1 MFENIPNNW
10 KKLEAE
16 KYCFAV
22 TDGTHDS
29 PKPVEYNGIYLLT
42 SKNITSGHL
51 DYKNAYSIS
60 KEDFE
65 KINKR
70 SLVEKYDILF
80 SMIGTVGE
88 SCIVDTDY
96 INFAIKNVGLF
107 KLNGDKIKA
116 KWLNYFFK
124 TANAN
129 LYIKQNLKGGNQ
141 KYIALNILRKFPIP
155 VPPTLG
161 EQQEIV
167 DVLDAAS
174 EIIRLR
180 TACIES
186 AQSLIPAL
194 FQEMFGDINN
204 NIHSLPISEIK
215 SCVEINPTKIVM
227 NDNDDVTFLGMKDV
241 TENGQIDL
249 STIKKYEEVK
259 KGFTSFKNGD
269 VLLAKI
275 TPCFENGKAAIAKNL
290 VNNTGFGSTEFY
302 VLRPNQNKILPEY
315 LYSIVKS
322 SRFSEI
328 GRSNMKGAAGQK
340 RLIKDFV
347 SNYKFLLP
355 DIPQQKLY
363 AAKVQEIEEY
373 IKSQQAE
380 LENAKTMFQS
390 ILHHSFTGELTRRA
404 YGE

>member
-194 FQEMFGDINN
+194 FQEMFGDPINN
-204 NIHSLPISEIK
+204 NKNWPIVKIDTVTNVISGGTPSTKIPEYWDGDIVWLTPKDLSGYNSVYISKGERNITDLGYKKSSAQIMPKGSVLFTSRAPIGYVAIADTDLCTNQGFKSFVPSMDIK
-215 SCVEINPTKIVM
+215 S
-227 NDNDDVTFLGMKDV
+227 
-241 TENGQIDL
+241 
-249 STIKKYEEVK
+249 
-259 KGFTSFKNGD
+259 
-269 VLLAKI
+269 
-275 TPCFENGKAAIAKNL
+275 
-290 VNNTGFGSTEFY
+290 
-302 VLRPNQNKILPEY
+302 EY
-315 LYSIVKS
+315 LYQLLKMMKPKILNMASGAVFK
-322 SRFSEI
+322 EI
-328 GRSNMKGAAGQK
+328 SGSK
-340 RLIKDFV
+340 IKEL
-347 SNYKFLLP
+347 KIPLP
-355 DIPQQKLY
+355 NIELQNQF
-363 AAKVQEIEEY
+363 ATKVQEIEAY
-373 IKSQQAE
+373 IKTQQAE

-390 ILHHSFTGELTRRA
+390 LLHHSFTGELTRRA

>member
-1 MFENIPNNW
+1 MFKNIPKHWNINPLSFPEISTIIMGQSPSSNTYNDTQEGLPFFQGKADFGDFSPTPRVW
-10 KKLEAE
+10 CSKPLKISQKDDILLSVRAPVGTINYNTETCCIGRGLAAIRAGKKLLP
-16 KYCFAV
+16 KY
-22 TDGTHDS
+22 
-29 PKPVEYNGIYLLT
+29 IY
-42 SKNITSGHL
+42 
-51 DYKNAYSIS
+51 
-60 KEDFE
+60 
-65 KINKR
+65 
-70 SLVEKYDILF
+70 
-80 SMIGTVGE
+80 
-88 SCIVDTDY
+88 
-96 INFAIKNVGLF
+96 
-107 KLNGDKIKA
+107 
-116 KWLNYFFK
+116 YFFK
-124 TANAN
+124 
-129 LYIKQNLKGGNQ
+129 YYEPILKEEGSGAVFSAIT
-141 KYIALNILRKFPIP
+141 KSFVENIRIP
-155 VPPTLG
+155 VPPTLE

-186 AQSLIPAL
+186 AQFLIPAL

-390 ILHHSFTGELTRRA
+390 LLHHSFTGELTRRA

>member
-1 MFENIPNNW
+1 MFENIPKNW
-10 KKLEAE
+10 EKLEAE
-16 KYCFAV
+16 QYCFAV

-107 KLNGDKIKA
+107 KLNGNKIKA

-155 VPPTLG
+155 VPPTLE

-194 FQEMFGDINN
+194 FQEMFGDPINN
-204 NIHSLPISEIK
+204 KKNLSKE
-215 SCVEINPTKIVM
+215 KIGKILTLTSGKFIPSKEL
-227 NDNDDVTFLGMKDV
+227 DN
-241 TENGQIDL
+241 NGQ
-249 STIKKYEEVK
+249 YPVY
-259 KGFTSFKNGD
+259 GGNGINGYHNEFLFED
-269 VLLAKI
+269 SKI
-275 TPCFENGKAAIAKNL
+275 C
-290 VNNTGFGSTEFY
+290 
-302 VLRPNQNKILPEY
+302 
-315 LYSIVKS
+315 
-322 SRFSEI
+322 I
-328 GRSNMKGAAGQK
+328 GRVGVKCGCVHKTKPNSWITDNALYINNYLIPINETYLKEALTQINLNQYAKRAAQPV
-340 RLIKDFV
+340 I
-347 SNYKFLLP
+347 SQTTIYNQYILLP
-355 DIPQQKLY
+355 PIEQQELFAK
-363 AAKVQEIEEY
+363 KVQEIEAY
-373 IKSQQAE
+373 IKTQQAE

-390 ILHHSFTGELTRRA
+390 LLHHSFTGELTRRA

>member
-10 KKLEAE
+10 KKLDAE

-194 FQEMFGDINN
+194 FQEMFGDPLNNNKNLTKEKIGKIFTLTSGKFIPSKELDTNGQYPVYGGNGINGYHNEFLFEDSKICIGRVGVKCGCVHKTKPNSWITDNALYINN
-204 NIHSLPISEIK
+204 YLIPINETYLK
-215 SCVEINPTKIVM
+215 EALTQINLNQYAKRAAQPVISQT
-227 NDNDDVTFLGMKDV
+227 
-241 TENGQIDL
+241 
-249 STIKKYEEVK
+249 TIY
-259 KGFTSFKNGD
+259 
-269 VLLAKI
+269 
-275 TPCFENGKAAIAKNL
+275 
-290 VNNTGFGSTEFY
+290 
-302 VLRPNQNKILPEY
+302 NQYI
-315 LYSIVKS
+315 
-322 SRFSEI
+322 
-328 GRSNMKGAAGQK
+328 
-340 RLIKDFV
+340 
-347 SNYKFLLP
+347 LLP
-355 DIPQQKLY
+355 QIEQQELF
-363 AAKVQEIEEY
+363 AEKVQEIEAY
-373 IKSQQAE
+373 IKTQQAE

-390 ILHHSFTGELTRRA
+390 LLHHAFTGELTRHKFGGDA
-404 YGE
+404 NG